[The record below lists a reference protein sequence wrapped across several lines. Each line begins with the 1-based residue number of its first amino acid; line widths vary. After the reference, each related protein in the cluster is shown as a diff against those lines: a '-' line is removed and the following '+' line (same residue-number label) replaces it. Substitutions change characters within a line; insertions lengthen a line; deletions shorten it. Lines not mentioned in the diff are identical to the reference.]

1 MPFYNGG
8 LWRPSTPAREQIQ
21 SALTPSAAGPSPS
34 MTSGGSSYSFPRAP
48 YANLQ
53 PASSQKALQPSETA
67 AYGGSGKKMTAG
79 QAATAL
85 QDNYDKYNITYRKL
99 FDKQVAAGE
108 VKGMKPAQAGVPIVA
123 AAAAAAPL
131 IKTGLGLAAGFLVDR
146 GIDKITG
153 GSTGGDSMN
162 GSRYGGWTDW
172 GVEGPGVF
180 NPKDVTPTMYGS
192 VTKQWVANGTLFQRN
207 EDGTISVQRKDGTV
221 KTYRPYKPIVFGK
234 KTDAKKLARV
244 AKKHRSIYKELHK
257 MFGTKTRR
265 AK

>member
-1 MPFYNGG
+1 MPTDYRAMARARAASLAQSGVDISSVAAVQAARG
-8 LWRPSTPAREQIQ
+8 TSAHTAAKAVTQGISREQLGDVLA
-21 SALTPSAAGPSPS
+21 STDNLRALATMANKYRSGYTTAWKRAASQAGPP
-34 MTSGGSSYSFPRAP
+34 
-48 YANLQ
+48 
-53 PASSQKALQPSETA
+53 
-67 AYGGSGKKMTAG
+67 
-79 QAATAL
+79 
-85 QDNYDKYNITYRKL
+85 
-99 FDKQVAAGE
+99 
-108 VKGMKPAQAGVPIVA
+108 VA
-123 AAAAAAPL
+123 AAWPLLKAGAA
-131 IKTGLGLAAGFLVDR
+131 LVGGYVADK
-146 GIDKITG
+146 GIDRITG

-162 GSRYGGWTDW
+162 GSRYGGWTDF

-180 NPKDVTPTMYGS
+180 NPKDVTPTMYGT